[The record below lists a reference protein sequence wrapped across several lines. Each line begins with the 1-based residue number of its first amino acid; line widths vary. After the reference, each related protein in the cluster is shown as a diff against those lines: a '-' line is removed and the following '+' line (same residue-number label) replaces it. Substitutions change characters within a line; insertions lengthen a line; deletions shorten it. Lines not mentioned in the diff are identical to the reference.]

1 MSLRDRLFKPR
12 WQHRDAQV
20 RAAAVA
26 SSDAVE
32 LVRQLARIARE
43 DQDAHVRRAAIARL
57 TQLDNLLPCAL
68 EEQDPAV
75 REFAQ
80 ERLLPLILKAKPCPG
95 AALPLIERWENQD
108 LLERVVTQAQDPEL
122 RRNAL
127 QRCQRQG
134 FLGQWASKDPVAANR
149 ALALSKITQESTLR
163 QLAERL
169 RRSDKSLYRQVMERL
184 DQSANS
190 HKASEAHAERLCQ
203 QAEALARGQGVSAL
217 SEQLAQLQQAWAQLQ
232 QEAGETEPLP
242 AGLVRRFTGALD
254 ILQAA
259 LRGPQEETA
268 APPPVIADS
277 ADTGHSE
284 EAATSTTAGAEET
297 APTPEPEPSEP
308 AVNLARLATQLER
321 WEQALADEAERLEAE
336 RRARAERAAAR
347 KAARR
352 KQQAPASAVKS
363 DTASAEATVAGET
376 AETPAITDGNASPEH
391 TGPGTTAPSA
401 DQPGTDI
408 PATASD
414 FSAEANSIAANNT
427 EQEQS
432 PVPIE
437 KAPVETNSAE
447 GHSETA
453 RGAGKAH
460 SSARPPRLNQ
470 LRRWH
475 DDWQRAWPGVKATQA
490 DQALAQT
497 SLAQWQ
503 KLQQQLEQQQA
514 RQHRAEQQLLEIAGQ
529 LRAALEQKQLA
540 TAVQQIRSGQ
550 KLIRQQQL
558 RQPPGWRELQAELD
572 HQREL
577 LEWALASKHQELQEQ
592 ASELVTSELHPDATL
607 ERLRELRHGWQQL
620 DEQARQVSL
629 RQYDQAAASTFNQT
643 CNAAM
648 ERIKPFLEKRQQVR
662 NERAEQLQGLASQV
676 QEQLAGEQADKK
688 ELLALRRQLIQA
700 LRELAGVPRQQRQA
714 IAQQLRDSLT
724 TLDQHLNTLEQAA
737 LVRKQ
742 QLIRSATTLAEAES
756 LKDVVAQ
763 VRELQD
769 QWRQAGQVRRSQ
781 EQKLWKEFR
790 TPIDAI
796 FARLDA
802 AREERA
808 AAHQAL
814 EQVWEEQVQA
824 VDQLAAEAAEIHAS
838 ASLEQSF
845 RNLRQGWEDSQ
856 VRSAPLQQRWRTA
869 ADTIKNRLQQLQ
881 AAAAAASRD
890 HHWHAAL
897 AWQQWLDAR
906 LQEQPAEAPAAP
918 SAYQRELLEL
928 APEALVQRLN
938 EALEQ
943 ASQLCLAIEY
953 LAGLDSPAD
962 QQQARMTYQVQRLA
976 ERMGQASFQPSPQEE
991 LEQLEQAW
999 FALQPL
1005 APEQA
1010 AAYQQRFRNAWELA
1024 IKTL

>member
-43 DQDAHVRRAAIARL
+43 DHDAQVRRAAIARL

-68 EEQDPAV
+68 EERDPAV
-75 REFAQ
+75 RDFAQ
-80 ERLLPLILKAKPCPG
+80 ERLLPLILKARPCPS
-95 AALPLIERWENQD
+95 AALPLVEGWDNQD

-122 RRNAL
+122 RRSAL

-217 SEQLAQLQQAWAQLQ
+217 SEQLTQLQEAWAQLQ
-232 QEAGETEPLP
+232 QEAAHAEPLP
-242 AGLVRRFTGALD
+242 LGLVRRFTGALD

-259 LRGPQEETA
+259 LRGPQEESA
-268 APPPVIADS
+268 EDAPVVADS
-277 ADTGHSE
+277 TDPSHSE
-284 EAATSTTAGAEET
+284 EVAPNTTAGAEET
-297 APTPEPEPSEP
+297 AAAPEPEPTEP
-308 AVNLARLATQLER
+308 AANLARLATQLER
-321 WEQALADEAERLEAE
+321 WEQALAEEAERLEAE
-336 RRARAERAAAR
+336 RKARAERAAAR

-352 KQQAPASAVKS
+352 KQPAAASSVKEAASTESA
-363 DTASAEATVAGET
+363 AT
-376 AETPAITDGNASPEH
+376 AETTATPALSDDKAAPEH
-391 TGPGTTAPSA
+391 AGPETTTPSG
-401 DQPGTDI
+401 DQAGTDT
-408 PATASD
+408 P
-414 FSAEANSIAANNT
+414 AEAAAAASSEAT
-427 EQEQS
+427 QS
-432 PVPIE
+432 
-437 KAPVETNSAE
+437 SA
-447 GHSETA
+447 
-453 RGAGKAH
+453 KAH
-460 SSARPPRLNQ
+460 ATGRPPRLNQ

-475 DDWQRAWPGVKATQA
+475 DEWQRAWPGAKATQA

-497 SLAQWQ
+497 SLGQWQ

-514 RQHRAEQQLLEIAGQ
+514 RQHQAEQQLLEIAGQ

-577 LEWALASKHQELQEQ
+577 LEWALASKRQELQEQ
-592 ASELVTSELHPDATL
+592 ASDLVASELHPDATL
-607 ERLRELRHGWQQL
+607 ERLRELRQGWQQL

-643 CNAAM
+643 CNTAM

-662 NERAEQLQGLASQV
+662 NERAEQLLGLASQV
-676 QEQLAGEQADKK
+676 QQQLAGEQSDKK
-688 ELLALRRQLIQA
+688 ALLTLRRQLIQA

-714 IAQQLRDSLT
+714 IAQQLRDNLT
-724 TLDQHLNTLEQAA
+724 ALDQHLDTLEQAA
-737 LVRKQ
+737 LARKQ

-756 LKDVVAQ
+756 LKDVVTQ
-763 VRELQD
+763 VRELQE

-781 EQKLWKEFR
+781 EQKLWKQFR

-802 AREERA
+802 ASEERA

-814 EQVWEEQVQA
+814 EQVWEEQLQA
-824 VDQLAAEAAEIHAS
+824 LEQLATEAADIHAT

-845 RNLRQGWEDSQ
+845 RSLRQAWEDSQ
-856 VRSAPLQQRWRTA
+856 VRSAPLQQRWRAA

-890 HHWHAAL
+890 HHWHAAQ
-897 AWQQWLDAR
+897 AWQQWLDTR
-906 LQEQPAEAPAAP
+906 LQGQPADAPASP
-918 SAYQRELLEL
+918 SAYQSELLEL

-938 EALEQ
+938 AALEQ

-962 QQQARMTYQVQRLA
+962 QQQARMAYQVQRLA
-976 ERMGQASFQPSPQEE
+976 ERMGQASLQPSPQEE

-1010 AAYQQRFRNAWELA
+1010 AAYQQRFRNAWEVA